1 MHLKAMQQ
9 LISTSCFAAMQSSVI
24 LQSSGF
30 LFWLCL
36 FLIIRSRFQFSFAQF
51 CLKKLHKNS
60 ISKMGRRT
68 TIEQR
73 ELVLKHFKNGHS
85 RRKIAEM
92 VSLSDSTV
100 QSIIYRF
107 VRENRTHDKGR
118 NAPNKIFNQTDERFI
133 VRKIKDNPRLSA
145 PKIAIEVEAELGKSC
160 HPETIRRVLR
170 QHDFNGRVARKKPFI
185 SAKNIKSRLQFAKE
199 HLSKDSDFWNTVI
212 FADESKFNI
221 FGSDGAS
228 YVWRKPNTELHNKNL
243 KATVKHGGG
252 NVMVWA
258 CMSAAGVGNLEF
270 IESTMDK
277 TRYLEILKGNLLE
290 SAEKL
295 GIRDNFR
302 FYQDNDPKHKSGI
315 VQTWLV
321 WNCPHVMQPP
331 AQSPDMNVIENL
343 WAILD
348 TNVRKRQIS
357 NKEELKAALLEE
369 WSKIAP
375 EVTKKLVDSM
385 PKRLKM
391 VVDNKGGHT
400 KY

>member
-1 MHLKAMQQ
+1 
-9 LISTSCFAAMQSSVI
+9 
-24 LQSSGF
+24 
-30 LFWLCL
+30 
-36 FLIIRSRFQFSFAQF
+36 
-51 CLKKLHKNS
+51 
-60 ISKMGRRT
+60 MGPRT

-107 VRENRTHDKGR
+107 VRENRMHDKGR
-118 NAPNKIFNQTDERFI
+118 NAPNKIFNKTDERHI
-133 VRKIKDNPRLSA
+133 VRKIRENPRVSA
-145 PKIAIEVEAELGKSC
+145 PKIANEVEAELGKSC

-170 QHDFNGRVARKKPFI
+170 EHDLNGRIARKKPFI
-185 SAKNIKSRLQFAKE
+185 SARNMKTRVNFTKE
-199 HLSKDSDFWNTVI
+199 HLNKDAAFWNTVI

-228 YVWRKPNTELHNKNL
+228 YVWRKPNTELQAKNL

-252 NVMVWA
+252 SVMVWA
-258 CMSAAGVGNLEF
+258 CMSAAGVGKLEF
-270 IESTMDK
+270 IETTMDK
-277 TRYLEILKGNLLE
+277 MRYLDILRSNLLD

-348 TNVRKRQIS
+348 ANVRKRQIS
-357 NKEELKAALLEE
+357 NKSDLKVGLVEE
-369 WSKIAP
+369 WAKITP
-375 EVTKKLVDSM
+375 ELTQKLVNSM